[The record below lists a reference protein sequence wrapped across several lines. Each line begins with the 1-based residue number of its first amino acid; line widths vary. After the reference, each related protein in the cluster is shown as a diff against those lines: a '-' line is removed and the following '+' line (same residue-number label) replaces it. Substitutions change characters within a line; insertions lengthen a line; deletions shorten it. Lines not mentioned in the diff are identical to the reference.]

1 MSFLHRAQHVL
12 ESGACHR
19 GDGVRADMSPPVTN
33 PPEPALASQKL
44 TDHLLRAYFCL
55 GPSALAV
62 PGQRSQFESLQPP
75 GAYLRVLCCALR
87 NGDKY
92 EGDWVRDQRQG
103 HGVLCCADGS
113 TYEVLHLLPWG
124 YGEHER
130 AGSLG
135 GVCSYFMW
143 RCCGSTELTFS
154 SFSHPTPHPG
164 C

>member
-1 MSFLHRAQHVL
+1 MSFLNRAQHVL

-33 PPEPALASQKL
+33 PPEPALASQEL

-55 GPSALAV
+55 GPGALAV
-62 PGQRSQFESLQPP
+62 PGQRSQFESLKPP

-113 TYEVLHLLPWG
+113 IYEVLRLLPWG
-124 YGEHER
+124 KDWESWWCLPVLHL
-130 AGSLG
+130 A
-135 GVCSYFMW
+135 VPW
-143 RCCGSTELTFS
+143 RY
-154 SFSHPTPHPG
+154 
-164 C
+164 